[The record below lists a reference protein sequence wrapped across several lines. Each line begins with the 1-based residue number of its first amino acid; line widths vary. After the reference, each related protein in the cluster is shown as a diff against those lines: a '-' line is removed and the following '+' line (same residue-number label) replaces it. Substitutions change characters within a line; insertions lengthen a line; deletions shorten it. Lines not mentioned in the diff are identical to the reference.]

1 MWQAML
7 HDKKSVLDANK
18 GQDRFSLRLLWDEL
32 CGFTRDSSHS
42 SIRCESD
49 R

>member
-32 CGFTRDSSHS
+32 WLHARLISFLNSV
-42 SIRCESD
+42 
-49 R
+49 